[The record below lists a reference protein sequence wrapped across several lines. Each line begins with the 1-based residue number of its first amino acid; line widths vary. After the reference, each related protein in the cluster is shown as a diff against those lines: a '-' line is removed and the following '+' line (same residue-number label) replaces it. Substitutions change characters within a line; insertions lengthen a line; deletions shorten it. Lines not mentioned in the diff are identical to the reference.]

1 MIVFSHLP
9 LVIPNRKFQ
18 IFPQYDLLSI
28 EEIDNLLLS
37 KNEMPYKHIVY
48 LLRYRALLSSKTMKF
63 ICSNRRHIDARCKS
77 SVCTFYF
84 LATGNY
90 YVKMKSA
97 TLIHTCGEDIKLN
110 ESGEDIKLNE
120 SCSSV
125 PSSCVVSLVKE
136 YVNSDPNSSIKGMQ
150 YLYFFS

>member
-48 LLRYRALLSSKTMKF
+48 LLRRRALLSSKMMKF
-63 ICSNRRHIDARCKS
+63 ICSNRRRIDARCKS

-90 YVKMKSA
+90 CVKMKSA

-110 ESGEDIKLNE
+110 ESR
-120 SCSSV
+120 SSV

-150 YLYFFS
+150 YIFLFFNL